1 MKVTVVIRPTEQTDK
16 EKVTPLMYEYIVDFY
31 KRPRPSVE
39 KVHRLIDILVEQKDG
54 IQYVAE
60 VSGELVGF
68 ATLYFTFNTTRADK
82 ITVMNDLY
90 VIERFRGTGVAQK
103 LFKTCEQ
110 YSKENDY
117 AHMAW
122 ITATD
127 NHRAQRFYEKMGG
140 VRGDWLNYTI

>member
-1 MKVTVVIRPTEQTDK
+1 NINRLGGMKVTVVIRPTEQTDK
-16 EKVTPLMYEYIVDFY
+16 EKVTPLMSEYIVDFY

-110 YSKENDY
+110 Y
-117 AHMAW
+117 
-122 ITATD
+122 
-127 NHRAQRFYEKMGG
+127 
-140 VRGDWLNYTI
+140 